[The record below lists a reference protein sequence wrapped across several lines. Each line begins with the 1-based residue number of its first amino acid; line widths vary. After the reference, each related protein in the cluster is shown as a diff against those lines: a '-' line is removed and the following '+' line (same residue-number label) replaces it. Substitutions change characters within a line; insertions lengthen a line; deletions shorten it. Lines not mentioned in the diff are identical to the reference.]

1 MARSYYGYVQRN
13 AGDYVNWAAISDNL
27 VKVLQEE
34 GAKRI
39 AVQSA
44 IEEADREWGAVLAS
58 PPQGT
63 VKSFNEWAIEAGQQG
78 AKYRMMTTRL
88 LKSGRM
94 SLNDYLVSRQNAVD
108 GTQGLF
114 DLMREYNEEAKSR
127 MEDWQ
132 SGKTSYLDLDI
143 MSDIEAFSNYTR
155 TGVYY
160 SPVNGEVNVAFK
172 KESTDGSG
180 NKIYT
185 MDDNPNSFSSVNS
198 MRNRIRTRYEK
209 FKMGE
214 EVGGM
219 VTSLGQD
226 IQVLERVKATT
237 TRQGVY
243 VSINDFLQKK
253 NLPKDAQ
260 GAIISFEK
268 AETALLE
275 SMLSNN
281 FKVGSVLTDYL
292 VYGTDKS
299 GNKVKYGYTWD
310 ENEAKAD
317 PFKMLKKLDGNGNLI
332 IEVSDEQR
340 KAAIERLRLEARMRY
355 GREETSNVTGTTPQ
369 LMRQSSGG
377 SNQRDPL
384 DAEAQNIARQISFIL
399 VGNQADAAAATNYF
413 SSYGITIKKDKDKIT
428 VTTKDGRRLNPF
440 VMAGSPFSL
449 GSSMVGAL
457 RTSNDIPENLIV
469 SHLQRF
475 IGSAGFNT
483 GSQTSGVNE
492 QYDKGSLETYLNRI
506 NSSIIKNDDETNAP
520 KNLEN
525 LFFNLG
531 FTFEG
536 REAGLWGDKST
547 GASAYQTDIIIKAPN
562 GKSTIVNIDNVGVGT
577 FNKIKDFIRQ
587 NLDPAKAAVIFA
599 PK

>member
-39 AVQSA
+39 AVKSA

-63 VKSFNEWAIEAGQQG
+63 VKSFNEWALEAGQQG

-88 LKSGRM
+88 LKSGKM

-108 GTQGLF
+108 GTKGLF

-172 KESTDGSG
+172 KETTDGSG

-185 MDDNPNSFSSVNS
+185 MDPNPDKFSSVAS
-198 MRNRIRTRYEK
+198 MRNRIKTRYEK

-237 TRQGVY
+237 TKQGVY

-292 VYGTDKS
+292 VFGTDAN
-299 GNKVKYGYTWD
+299 GNKVRYGYTWD
-310 ENEAKAD
+310 ENEAKAN

-384 DAEAQNIARQISFIL
+384 DQEAQNIARQISYVL
-399 VGNQADAAAATNYF
+399 TGTDSEAAAATNYF
-413 SSYGITIKKDKDKIT
+413 AGYGITIDKKKDKII
-428 VTTKDGRRLNPF
+428 VTTKDGRRLNPY
-440 VMAGSPFSL
+440 MMTGSPFSL

-475 IGSAGFNT
+475 LGSSGFNT
-483 GSQTSGVNE
+483 GSSVSGANE
-492 QYDKGSLETYLNRI
+492 QYDVNSLNTYLNRI
-506 NSSIIKNDDETNAP
+506 NSNVVKNDDETGTPQRLND
-520 KNLEN
+520 
-525 LFFNLG
+525 LFNSLG

-536 REAGLWGDKST
+536 REAGFWGDEKT
-547 GASAYQTDIIIKAPN
+547 GATRYQTDIIIRAPN
-562 GKSTIVNIDNVGVGT
+562 GKEKIVNIDNTGVGT
-577 FNKIKDFIRQ
+577 YEEIRNFIRQ
-587 NLDPAKAAVIFA
+587 NLDARRAAAIFA